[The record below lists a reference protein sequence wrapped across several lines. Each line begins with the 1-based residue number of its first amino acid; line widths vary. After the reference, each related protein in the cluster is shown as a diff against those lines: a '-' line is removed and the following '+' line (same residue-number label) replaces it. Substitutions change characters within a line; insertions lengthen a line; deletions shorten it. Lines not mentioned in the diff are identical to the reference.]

1 VKIQHLIRGK
11 GVHTILPNDSISYTV
26 DCLKAFHIGSLV
38 VTRNR
43 REIEG
48 IISERDI
55 VQGLPG
61 KFDMMEDLLVRDVMT
76 RHVLTCTGDATV
88 AQVMEMMSTQRVR
101 HVPVVDDAGYL
112 ISVVSIG
119 DVVKHYLD
127 EITAENQSLKDYVAG
142 AH

>member
-1 VKIQHLIRGK
+1 MKIQHLIRGK
-11 GVHTILPNDSISYTV
+11 GVHTISPNDSIRYTV

-61 KFDMMEDLLVRDVMT
+61 KFDMMEDLLVRDIMT
-76 RHVLTCTGDATV
+76 RDVFTCTGDATV
-88 AQVMEMMSTQRVR
+88 AQVMEIMTTRRIR
-101 HVPVVDDAGYL
+101 HVPVVDDDGYL

-127 EITAENQSLKDYVAG
+127 EITTENQSLKDYVSG

>member
-1 VKIQHLIRGK
+1 MKIQHLIRGK
-11 GVHTILPNDSISYTV
+11 GVHTISPNDSISYTV

-48 IISERDI
+48 IISEREI
-55 VQGLPG
+55 IHGLPG
-61 KFDMMEDLLVRDVMT
+61 KFDMMEDLLVRDIMARNVQ
-76 RHVLTCTGDATV
+76 TCTVDATV
-88 AQVMEMMSTQRVR
+88 AQVMEIMTSQRIR

-112 ISVVSIG
+112 ISILSIG

-127 EITAENQSLKDYVAG
+127 EITTENQSLKDYVSG